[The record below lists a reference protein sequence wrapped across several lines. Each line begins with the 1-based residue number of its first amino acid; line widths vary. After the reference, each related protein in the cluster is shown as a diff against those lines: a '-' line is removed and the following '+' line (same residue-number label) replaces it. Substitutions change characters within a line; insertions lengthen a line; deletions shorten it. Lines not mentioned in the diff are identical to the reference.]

1 MPRGDLHDPVSNQ
14 PMKKGMHIRTTSQKM
29 QSLLDPLRCPG
40 NHQHQPIEGS
50 TKVHGQGI
58 ARSAFSE
65 KYPRKF
71 ARLIAKVMLPP
82 NCLTKHARSFRAF
95 KTSHRRGSL
104 TSKLP
109 YANFAK
115 LTAFWIVAQFP
126 PVTKLAKR
134 RKPYCCFRIQPKEQA
149 HHRKS
154 SMHKY
159 RHALT
164 MSIFHMM
171 KIICRSTRTLI
182 FSAHNDG
189 AMRHVLVGYLSPL
202 PHSGSDKSAVFSARP
217 IQQAPPEL
225 SARNC
230 PRV

>member
-1 MPRGDLHDPVSNQ
+1 MHPACSN
-14 PMKKGMHIRTTSQKM
+14 KKQNHLQNSFLRRTQFWVRKTFSKPA
-29 QSLLDPLRCPG
+29 SLKRASL
-40 NHQHQPIEGS
+40 IE
-50 TKVHGQGI
+50 
-58 ARSAFSE
+58 
-65 KYPRKF
+65 
-71 ARLIAKVMLPP
+71 
-82 NCLTKHARSFRAF
+82 
-95 KTSHRRGSL
+95 
-104 TSKLP
+104 
-109 YANFAK
+109 
-115 LTAFWIVAQFP
+115 
-126 PVTKLAKR
+126 
-134 RKPYCCFRIQPKEQA
+134 EQA

-164 MSIFHMM
+164 MSIIFHMM

-182 FSAHNDG
+182 FSAHRNDG
-189 AMRHVLVGYLSPL
+189 AMRHVLVGYLSSL

>member
-1 MPRGDLHDPVSNQ
+1 MPGTPSQQGRRSQGS
-14 PMKKGMHIRTTSQKM
+14 GMDGQTPEACQK
-29 QSLLDPLRCPG
+29 L
-40 NHQHQPIEGS
+40 
-50 TKVHGQGI
+50 QGI
-58 ARSAFSE
+58 QNIPSQRVTDLEAAIRQLRQINCILDSCTISASYE
-65 KYPRKF
+65 VSQAQK
-71 ARLIAKVMLPP
+71 
-82 NCLTKHARSFRAF
+82 AF
-95 KTSHRRGSL
+95 
-104 TSKLP
+104 
-109 YANFAK
+109 
-115 LTAFWIVAQFP
+115 
-126 PVTKLAKR
+126 
-134 RKPYCCFRIQPKEQA
+134 CCFRIQPKEQA

-164 MSIFHMM
+164 MSIIFHMM

-182 FSAHNDG
+182 FSAHRNDG

>member
-1 MPRGDLHDPVSNQ
+1 
-14 PMKKGMHIRTTSQKM
+14 MK
-29 QSLLDPLRCPG
+29 L
-40 NHQHQPIEGS
+40 
-50 TKVHGQGI
+50 
-58 ARSAFSE
+58 
-65 KYPRKF
+65 
-71 ARLIAKVMLPP
+71 MLPP
-82 NCLTKHARSFRAF
+82 NCLTKHARSFRAS

-134 RKPYCCFRIQPKEQA
+134 RKPYCYCRIQPKGQA

-164 MSIFHMM
+164 MSIIFHMM

-182 FSAHNDG
+182 FSAHRNDG

-202 PHSGSDKSAVFSARP
+202 PHSGSDKSAVLCAGL
-217 IQQAPPEL
+217 IQQTPPEL
-225 SARNC
+225 SASNC

>member
-1 MPRGDLHDPVSNQ
+1 
-14 PMKKGMHIRTTSQKM
+14 MK
-29 QSLLDPLRCPG
+29 L
-40 NHQHQPIEGS
+40 
-50 TKVHGQGI
+50 
-58 ARSAFSE
+58 
-65 KYPRKF
+65 
-71 ARLIAKVMLPP
+71 MLPP

-159 RHALT
+159 RHALM
-164 MSIFHMM
+164 MSIIFHMM

-182 FSAHNDG
+182 FSAHRNDG

>member
-1 MPRGDLHDPVSNQ
+1 MEPVAVCRTSNQHPDRSCATKWKSWSTMAPSWRDRCLFDCVTARCLQDTPSAVTPQNGPLYSDERCRSQSLSQVNHSIDPV
-14 PMKKGMHIRTTSQKM
+14 
-29 QSLLDPLRCPG
+29 PG
-40 NHQHQPIEGS
+40 HHM
-50 TKVHGQGI
+50 
-58 ARSAFSE
+58 
-65 KYPRKF
+65 
-71 ARLIAKVMLPP
+71 RLP

-126 PVTKLAKR
+126 LVTKLAKR
-134 RKPYCCFRIQPKEQA
+134 RKPYYCFRIQPKEQA

-164 MSIFHMM
+164 MSIIFHAM
-171 KIICRSTRTLI
+171 KIICRSTRI
-182 FSAHNDG
+182 
-189 AMRHVLVGYLSPL
+189 
-202 PHSGSDKSAVFSARP
+202 
-217 IQQAPPEL
+217 
-225 SARNC
+225 
-230 PRV
+230 

>member
-1 MPRGDLHDPVSNQ
+1 
-14 PMKKGMHIRTTSQKM
+14 
-29 QSLLDPLRCPG
+29 
-40 NHQHQPIEGS
+40 
-50 TKVHGQGI
+50 
-58 ARSAFSE
+58 
-65 KYPRKF
+65 
-71 ARLIAKVMLPP
+71 MLPP

-149 HHRKS
+149 HHRQS

-164 MSIFHMM
+164 MSIIFHMM
-171 KIICRSTRTLI
+171 KIICRSTRTTRTLI
-182 FSAHNDG
+182 FSAQRNDG